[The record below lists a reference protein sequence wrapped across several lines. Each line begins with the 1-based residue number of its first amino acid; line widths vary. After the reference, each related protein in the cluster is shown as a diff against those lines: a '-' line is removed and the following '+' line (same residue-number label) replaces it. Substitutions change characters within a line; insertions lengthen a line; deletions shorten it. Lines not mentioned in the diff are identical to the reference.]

1 MEIEALRDTEYKAV
15 FDFGFPAQYEIL
27 GELQENGYKLMG
39 YKGATGTNQ
48 VKCGLPTWFSESFIE
63 MYGLIEI
70 DHRPLYRVY
79 VHEES
84 QVDEYSEVEMHF
96 QSDVYPLGTTLQ
108 LNADHSFSVIDEK
121 SPTETITL
129 VDNRHHESKNII
141 VGLASFIIGRFSPFC
156 AFISIAQEKVNMKPN
171 NKICLFTAQTDI
183 KPRQIIQ
190 NLTGMGCTFEFN
202 DSQKQIALKVTQM
215 PWGITKANSKM
226 SLKMRFPN
234 QPISKI
240 LNIT

>member
-1 MEIEALRDTEYKAV
+1 MEIETLKDNEYKAV
-15 FDFGFPAQYEIL
+15 FDFGYPAQYEIL
-27 GELQENGYKLMG
+27 GELQANGYKLMG

-48 VKCGLPTWFSESFIE
+48 IKCGLPTWFSESFVE
-63 MYGLIEI
+63 MFGLIEI
-70 DHRPLYRVY
+70 DHRPLYKVY
-79 VHEES
+79 VYEES
-84 QVDEYSEVEMHF
+84 QLDEFSEVEMDF

-108 LNADHSFSVIDEK
+108 LNTDFSFSVIDEK
-121 SPTETITL
+121 SPAGTITL
-129 VDNRHHESKNII
+129 IDNRHHESKTII
-141 VGLASFIIGRFSPFC
+141 VGLASLIIGRFSPFC
-156 AFISIAQEKVNMKPN
+156 AFKSIAQNKVSMKPN

-183 KPRQIIQ
+183 KSKQIIQ

-202 DSQKQIALKVTQM
+202 DSQKQIALKVTRM
-215 PWGITKANSKM
+215 PWGITEANSKM